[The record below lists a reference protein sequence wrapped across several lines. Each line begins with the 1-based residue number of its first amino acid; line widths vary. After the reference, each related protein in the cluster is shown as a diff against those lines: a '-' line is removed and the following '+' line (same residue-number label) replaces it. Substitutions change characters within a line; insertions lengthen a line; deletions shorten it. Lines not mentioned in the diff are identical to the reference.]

1 MPQISGT
8 TITNTYYSAKA
19 SPLDAK
25 QTPADVYLDI
35 ASGMTR
41 IPRAQR
47 YVGLTV
53 TVLNKDTTNIPVDY
67 WLVGGTT
74 NANWKVKAGNIVGTK
89 ANLLAI
95 SPSACTVGLEMVV
108 QADETN
114 DGKVTKYWVTEINGA
129 NVTWERKVYGGGT
142 ATVPVE
148 GEDQE
153 QNA

>member
-1 MPQISGT
+1 MPQISAQ
-8 TITNTYYSAKA
+8 TIGNTYYSTKA

-25 QTPADVYLDI
+25 LTPADIYLDI

-41 IPRAQR
+41 IPRVQR

-53 TVLNKDTTNIPVDY
+53 TVLNKDTTNIPTEY

-74 NANWKVKAGNIVGTK
+74 NASWKLKTGNIVDTK

-95 SPSACTVGLEMVV
+95 SPSACTVGLEMIV
-108 QADETN
+108 QTDESN
-114 DGKVTKYWVTEINGA
+114 ENKLTKYWVTEISGDT
-129 NVTWERKVYGGGT
+129 VTWERKQYG
-142 ATVPVE
+142 AAVTVD

-153 QNA
+153 Q